1 MCRNISTLR
10 TLTLILLL
18 SIFAAACTPISQ
30 PGPEVVEI
38 VRTERVPVPS
48 WLTAECRVDC
58 VIVTNGDLLECY
70 QRQRAAIAE
79 CDARMGEIRGLT
91 D

>member
-1 MCRNISTLR
+1 MCRYFAVL
-10 TLTLILLL
+10 LTLA
-18 SIFAAACTPISQ
+18 FATGCAATPVC
-30 PGPEVVEI
+30 PPPEVVEI

-58 VIVTNGDLLECY
+58 GQIVTNGDLLECY

-79 CDARMGEIRGLT
+79 CDARLSEIRALE
-91 D
+91 